1 MTITVRETI
10 LDNNNYRLLSPLL
23 AEYDQTIQELNRQL
37 SLYKVRNC
45 VLLETLAGWWGGIP
59 WINITLCTIG

>member
-1 MTITVRETI
+1 MTIIVRETI

-45 VLLETLAGWWGGIP
+45 VLIEWMVGWDGIP